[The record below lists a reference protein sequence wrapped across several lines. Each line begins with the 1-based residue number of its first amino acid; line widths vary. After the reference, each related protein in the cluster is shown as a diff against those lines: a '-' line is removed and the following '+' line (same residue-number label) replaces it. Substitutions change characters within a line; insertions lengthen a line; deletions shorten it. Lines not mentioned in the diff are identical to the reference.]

1 MKAKEL
7 VTLSHTQLQ
16 AELEKLMQQDFN
28 LRMMK
33 GSRQEVKPHLF
44 KQVRRAI
51 ARVKTLMTEKKLEEG
66 KQL

>member
-7 VTLSHTQLQ
+7 AGLTHAELSS
-16 AELEKLMQQDFN
+16 ELEKLMQQDFN

-44 KQVRRAI
+44 KQVRKAI
-51 ARVKTLMTEKKLEEG
+51 ARVKTIMTEKSLEEG
-66 KQL
+66 K